1 MAGMLTIIILIIVGA
16 ALILCC
22 YVGWGATML
31 ALPSALRSY
40 ATLCIPLVGYALTI
54 WVGYLSVSTILNL
67 RWSLLVLLLLATF
80 LNILALL
87 RGARPRRGRWFPD
100 YALLMLVLTIALLA
114 ALAPLFSY
122 GYLTS
127 IGRGWDTE
135 SYWPMAQYL
144 VDYPVAQISTAPMA
158 PLRDL
163 VSKPPEIGLTLGFSI
178 MQGFIMLLSG
188 QSAIDTFAPLMAFLY
203 SLGVLGIY
211 LWLRASMGL
220 GRTAAL
226 LATALTALNSLILWV
241 LFFNFG
247 MQLSSWPLIGLGLC
261 LGLAAV
267 EELALRG
274 GRSWPIAILTA
285 AVLAALPVAY
295 YPALT
300 IFLPMAAG
308 LGMSIFQQR
317 NRHTPFTMRYSILA
331 ALIIALLTVLFAA
344 PTIIDYFEGFS
355 FRYSLVEPKI
365 GPDRFIPLSDTL
377 GLTSF
382 RLPREGPQPP
392 TPLIIASA
400 LACAIFGLGLL
411 YARPYRLRWVLVLL
425 PLLAYLAWLRF
436 VRPYEYA
443 YMKSNA
449 YAGAVL
455 WGALMLG
462 WQALW
467 RRSQGLL
474 RGLLLLLVML
484 PIMTSGWAQLITIHE
499 HSQNPALFGRDLVA
513 FQVPAAQIPTTASVL
528 ISSDEHFVGPNNGL
542 LATALYG
549 RPIWG
554 RIASAYAQQSYWPAG
569 ETPAMAVLAASEMAW
584 PLELGAEE
592 IWRSNALALFHFD
605 AHKALLFGRAGLYQP
620 ERLSNPKSPAAM
632 ALWRRAGPLRSASPG
647 LPLLLFADD
656 RLHFAEHSSPP
667 AAHPAPTIRHLQ
679 LRLASMQAQQ
689 ARLRV
694 ADTSHALSLAP
705 GINIIDLDI
714 PTPSQIGLESDATL
728 ALVDASLE
736 PLGSTQQQN
745 TALYIHQ
752 NEHALA
758 WMANSEQHG
767 DEIQLTL
774 QLANPQQ
781 HRLRAEI
788 TIVGD
793 SFEQPQR
800 LARLLAALPATG
812 STQFNLAPLRA
823 AAEARINGQA
833 VPLLEAQLS
842 PQAEDGR
849 YFAVLT
855 LYNADQ
861 ILTRQPLFLFRIERK
876 QLAAFEAVPFTAEL
890 ACVASHPQADQ
901 HLLLQKAQEFDNR
914 RASLEQA
921 TLMRRLPWPAA
932 NATAAF
938 APGDTLQIQLDWHA
952 QHSDVQPLMVS
963 LQILGSDER
972 KIAQWDGPLGGE
984 WLPAQNWASGD
995 HIAQGI
1001 PLSLAAD
1008 APAGTYRI
1016 LLIVYDPGSDTAQLI
1031 AGQQALL
1038 LGEISIR

>member
-1 MAGMLTIIILIIVGA
+1 MADMLTILILIIVSA
-16 ALILCC
+16 ALLLCC

-40 ATLCIPLVGYALTI
+40 ATLCIPLIGYALTI
-54 WVGYLSVSTILNL
+54 WVGYLGVSNILNL
-67 RWSLLVLLLLATF
+67 RWSLVVLLLLASL
-80 LNILALL
+80 LNVLALQ

-203 SLGVLGIY
+203 SLGILGMY

-226 LATALTALNSLILWV
+226 LSAALTALGSLMLWV

-261 LGLAAV
+261 LGLACV

-274 GRSWPIAILTA
+274 RQAWPSAMLTA

-300 IFLPMAAG
+300 IFVPMAAG
-308 LGMSIFQQR
+308 LGISIFQHR
-317 NRHTPFTMRYSILA
+317 NSHVTFSIYHSIIA
-331 ALIIALLTVLFAA
+331 AITIALLTVLFAA
-344 PTIIDYFEGFS
+344 PTIVDYFEGFS

-382 RLPREGPQPP
+382 RLAHAGPQPP
-392 TPLIIASA
+392 MLLVIASA
-400 LACAIFGLGLL
+400 LACAIFALGLL

-443 YMKSNA
+443 YMKSSA

-467 RRSQGLL
+467 RRSQGVI

-484 PIMTSGWAQLITIHE
+484 PIITSGWAELISIHE
-499 HSQNPALFGRDLVA
+499 HSQSPALFGRDLVD
-513 FQVPAAQIPTTASVL
+513 FQLPAEQIPAHAPVL

-554 RIASAYAQQSYWPAG
+554 RVASAYAQQSYWPVG
-569 ETPAMAVLAASEMAW
+569 QTPAMAVLAASEVAW

-592 IWRSNALALFHFD
+592 IWRSNALALFRFP
-605 AHKALLFGRAGLYQP
+605 ANKSLLFGRTDLYKP

-632 ALWRRAGPLRSASPG
+632 ALWRRAGPLRSTSPG
-647 LPLLLFADD
+647 QPLQLIADHQLYFADN
-656 RLHFAEHSSPP
+656 ASPP
-667 AAHPAPTIRHLQ
+667 AARLTPIIRHLQ
-679 LRLASMQAQQ
+679 LRLLSMQAQQ
-689 ARLRV
+689 ARLTI

-705 GINIIDLDI
+705 GVNSIGLDI
-714 PTPSQIGLESDATL
+714 PTPSQIELESDAMLT
-728 ALVDASLE
+728 LVDASLE
-736 PLGSTQQQN
+736 PVESTKPQS
-745 TALYIHQ
+745 TGFYVKPDVG
-752 NEHALA
+752 ALA
-758 WMANSEQHG
+758 WTASSEQHG
-767 DEIQLTL
+767 DEIQLSV

-788 TIVGD
+788 TLVGD

-812 STQFNLAPLRA
+812 SIQFNLAPLRG
-823 AAEARINGQA
+823 AAEARINGQP
-833 VPLLEAQLS
+833 VPLLEAQLN

-855 LYNADQ
+855 LYNAEQ
-861 ILTRQPLFLFRIERK
+861 VVTRQPLFLFRIERK
-876 QLAAFEAVPFTAEL
+876 QLAAFEAVPFTVEL
-890 ACVASHPQADQ
+890 ASVASHPQADRQ
-901 HLLLQKAQEFDNR
+901 VLLQQAQEFDNG

-921 TLMRRLPWPAA
+921 MLMRNLPWPGA
-932 NATAAF
+932 NAKAAF
-938 APGDTLQIQLDWHA
+938 AAGDALHIQLDWHA
-952 QHSDVQPLMVS
+952 LRGDAQPLMVS
-963 LQILGSDER
+963 VQVVGSDER

-984 WLPAQNWASGD
+984 WLPAQSWASGD

-1008 APAGTYRI
+1008 APAGTYRV
-1016 LLIVYDPGSDTAQLI
+1016 LLIVYDPNSGTAQAI

-1038 LGEISIR
+1038 LGDITIR